1 MTNIK
6 VDICTAMLCPD
17 TCSQK
22 TAREDL
28 GSNCSRKEVKVCYC
42 YTEENRAKSV
52 LISTKTVSSMHRKSM
67 NILGL
72 HISKERYGF
81 YTD

>member
-22 TAREDL
+22 TAKEDIRCNRSPMTTDIKYFVDRF
-28 GSNCSRKEVKVCYC
+28 GFNTDAKWCVFGVNVKRPANSCL
-42 YTEENRAKSV
+42 SV
-52 LISTKTVSSMHRKSM
+52 
-67 NILGL
+67 
-72 HISKERYGF
+72 
-81 YTD
+81 